1 MPDYVVELVSDAL
14 NQRRRFNGAT
24 ILALGVA
31 YKGGVSDTRE
41 SPELEVLANSSTE
54 LRRSRY
60 SCDSH
65 RPDLEA
71 SVRVE
76 TCPPESKREKSP
88 GSRGRTM
95 ARASARLLL
104 VTATVFFA
112 STVPNPALAQTPL
125 FTAPRDFGV
134 GFNPASVAVGDFNG
148 DGKRDLAVA
157 NYNSS
162 TVSVLLGDGNGTF
175 QPAVTLAVGANPLAV
190 AVGDFNRD
198 GKLDLVVA
206 NSDSSTV
213 SLLRGNGDGTFQAA
227 QNFATGSRPWSVA
240 VADFN
245 GDGRPDLAV
254 ANFGSTNVSVLLN
267 NGAGGFQA
275 AVTLETLGVAPDG
288 IVAGDVNGDG
298 RQDLVVANATSNTF
312 SVLLGNG
319 DGTFQGPRTFP
330 AGNGPVAV
338 AVADFD
344 GDGNLDLAV
353 ANYGS
358 GCAGYMCDTT
368 SNVVSILWGDGRG
381 NFSAPQP
388 LLAGIGPNSVAVGDF
403 NGDGR
408 LDLAVANYRSTANS
422 GGGCAGGD
430 SCPFGDGSTVSV
442 LLNNGN
448 RAFLPA
454 PRAPYSAG
462 PRAA

>member
-14 NQRRRFNGAT
+14 NQRRRLNGA

-65 RPDLEA
+65 RPDSEA

-76 TCPPESKREKSP
+76 TCPPESKRENSP

-162 TVSVLLGDGNGTF
+162 TVSVLLGNGNGTF

-206 NSDSSTV
+206 NA
-213 SLLRGNGDGTFQAA
+213 GAGT
-227 QNFATGSRPWSVA
+227 
-240 VADFN
+240 
-245 GDGRPDLAV
+245 
-254 ANFGSTNVSVLLN
+254 VSVLL
-267 NGAGGFQA
+267 
-275 AVTLETLGVAPDG
+275 
-288 IVAGDVNGDG
+288 
-298 RQDLVVANATSNTF
+298 
-312 SVLLGNG
+312 
-319 DGTFQGPRTFP
+319 
-330 AGNGPVAV
+330 
-338 AVADFD
+338 
-344 GDGNLDLAV
+344 
-353 ANYGS
+353 
-358 GCAGYMCDTT
+358 
-368 SNVVSILWGDGRG
+368 GDGRG
-381 NFSAPQP
+381 NFQAAQTFA
-388 LLAGIGPNSVAVGDF
+388 AGSV
-403 NGDGR
+403 
-408 LDLAVANYRSTANS
+408 
-422 GGGCAGGD
+422 
-430 SCPFGDGSTVSV
+430 P
-442 LLNNGN
+442 
-448 RAFLPA
+448 
-454 PRAPYSAG
+454 
-462 PRAA
+462 